1 MIKLYSLSV
10 RNRPAAALL
19 GVGVISVGAVLLT
32 LGFALLLGLVVAGGI
47 IGAGVAGY
55 RMLRGGVRVPNHGF
69 ARVEFDQ
76 LARGISNLGSG
87 LDPTLEVKPV
97 TTAIVRPRDDND

>member
-1 MIKLYSLSV
+1 MIKVYSLSV

-19 GVGVISVGAVLLT
+19 GVCVIALGAVFLT

-55 RMLRGGVRVPNHGF
+55 RFLRGGARAPNHGF
-69 ARVEFDQ
+69 ARVNLDQ
-76 LARGISNLGSG
+76 LPGGISNLGSG

-97 TTAIVRPRDDND
+97 ARAIVRPRGEND